1 MTSTCDNIIEGSE
14 HGEKSQ
20 VAIMPVECTAA
31 DKGHLDCTNVCCSNE
46 MEANH
51 PKHAEGYDLEIV
63 GICAILV

>member
-1 MTSTCDNIIEGSE
+1 MVK
-14 HGEKSQ
+14 KSQ